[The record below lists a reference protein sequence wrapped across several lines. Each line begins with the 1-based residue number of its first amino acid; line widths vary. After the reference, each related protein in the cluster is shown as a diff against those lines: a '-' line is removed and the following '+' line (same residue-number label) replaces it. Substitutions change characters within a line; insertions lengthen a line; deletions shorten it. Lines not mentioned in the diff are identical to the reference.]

1 LSPALLHLLRLSV
14 RGRLRRLARQL
25 RQPRYL
31 LGFAI
36 AVGWI
41 LFWLGNWSRGGGVRE
56 ILFLRAREDL
66 SGDPTTLIQLLVS
79 LFLALGMS
87 LSWSVP
93 FGRLGLPLKE
103 SELQILLPAPVSRRH
118 LVQYALL
125 KSQLPVLLTALVFS
139 FVFGS
144 GQTGDQLRAFVGMWL
159 LFTAI
164 DWQGRL
170 RSMFLLRRRELRPAA
185 GWIWLVAVWG
195 AVVLFWVV
203 LAPRVFAL
211 GVRIVAVVRD
221 LSPDDFDDLQRLAS
235 RVMDVTPD
243 GLSLAL
249 LAPFRWLIAPALAED
264 WGSFLLSLAAPLVLL
279 ALLHEAIVRSRARF
293 EEASLRQ
300 ARVEASKKA
309 ETHKLERLSTR
320 RRRRNV
326 FRLPPRGRPEVAVLW
341 KNLHQVARA
350 PLVGAGLL
358 VLGAIALT
366 AGVAAIAGAPM
377 WIFGVMAG
385 VGAPG
390 AAMAPLF
397 VTLGV
402 RNDMRVELRHLEQVR
417 TWPVPARRLVLAEV
431 LSSALVSVVFAVLG
445 SALVAAGYYGA
456 RLHAALH
463 GGRSDVAVFSA
474 DGAQALGMT
483 PALVLPFLMAG
494 LLPLAGGVAV
504 LFSSLQNLATLMFP
518 AWVGLGRRAPRGMAV
533 MGQQLLLAV
542 ALGLLLMAGLIPGA
556 LLLGI
561 ALLAQWLIDIPWHGV
576 ELPLWGA
583 LASAPLY
590 VEAWLLVRVGAA
602 RWERLDPSSE
612 VLEVAS

>member
-358 VLGAIALT
+358 VLG
-366 AGVAAIAGAPM
+366 
-377 WIFGVMAG
+377 
-385 VGAPG
+385 
-390 AAMAPLF
+390 
-397 VTLGV
+397 
-402 RNDMRVELRHLEQVR
+402 NDMRVELRHLEQVR

-518 AWVGLGRRAPRGMAV
+518 AWVGLGRRAPRGMEV